1 MLYTIIRPYLGENY
15 TKDEVLS
22 SNNKYDTTV
31 NPSTS
36 QEFSTGAFR
45 VLHNIVPAQHR

>member
-1 MLYTIIRPYLGENY
+1 MFLSKGTNFTVE
-15 TKDEVLS
+15 KVLS
-22 SNNKYDTTV
+22 GDKYDPMV

-45 VLHNIVPAQHR
+45 VLHNIIPTQYK